1 MKGRKAGVMAAGAV
15 GSWMLACA
23 TPAAGA
29 AAASN
34 TTAPQRAPPSALATP
49 KPDDRL
55 IDQDGQRVS
64 PAQLDGHWLLV
75 YFGYADC
82 PDLCPASLMRMRQLL
97 DRLGPAGNDLLPLF
111 VSVNPRVDTPAR
123 LKRFASQFH
132 PRLRALTGSEA
143 AIADAARTFGVPV
156 KRVAGKNLIDHG
168 LFTYLAD
175 PSGRVVAILNPTQSV
190 DANLEQIRT
199 RLGAAHR

>member
-34 TTAPQRAPPSALATP
+34 TTAPQRAPPSALETP

-123 LKRFASQFH
+123 LKRFVSQFH

-175 PSGRVVAILNPTQSV
+175 PRGRVVAILHPTQPV
-190 DANLEQIRT
+190 DANLEQIR
-199 RLGAAHR
+199 RAMGAARP